1 MVNYYL
7 RVLSPY
13 AQKEGKNILLTGL
26 HRQMSHLLE
35 TTSSR
40 TFHPSQM
47 YEMFMPHTYAFLCT
61 QLSDTAAAA
70 TTDGSGHSG
79 EAGFTLPSE
88 VVAFVEE
95 NCGVVN
101 VQEADVGFK
110 ESVDKAL
117 TVRALCLLL
126 QTPVSLTTPQVH
138 CL

>member
-13 AQKEGKNILLTGL
+13 AQKEGKNIILTGL

-35 TTSSR
+35 TASSR

-70 TTDGSGHSG
+70 TGHMG
-79 EAGFTLPSE
+79 GGGFALSSE
-88 VVAFVEE
+88 VAAFVED

-101 VQEADVGFK
+101 VQKADVGFK

-138 CL
+138 C